1 MTVGKVVELIGSSK
15 ESFEG
20 AVENAVDEAAKTI
33 RGIREVW
40 VQDLKAA
47 VENGK
52 ITEYRAGV
60 KVTFLVEEDR

>member
-40 VQDLKAA
+40 VQDLKVS

>member
-1 MTVGKVVELIGSSK
+1 MTVGKVVELIGSSE

-20 AVENAVDEAAKTI
+20 AVKNAVDEAAKTI

-40 VQDLKAA
+40 VQDMKAS

>member
-20 AVENAVDEAAKTI
+20 AVKNAVDEAAKTI

-40 VQDLKAA
+40 VQDLKTA

>member
-20 AVENAVDEAAKTI
+20 AVKNAVNEAAKTI
-33 RGIREVW
+33 REIREVW
-40 VQDLKAA
+40 VQDLKAS

-60 KVTFLVEEDR
+60 KVTFLVEEER

>member
-20 AVENAVDEAAKTI
+20 AVKNAVDEAAKTI

-40 VQDLKAA
+40 VQDLRHRWRTA
-47 VENGK
+47 
-52 ITEYRAGV
+52 R
-60 KVTFLVEEDR
+60 

>member
-40 VQDLKAA
+40 VQDLKVA